1 VADTTLVSSEVKGL
15 GEYRWL
21 SFDVVGTL
29 IDFEAGIV
37 GAVREIATASG
48 VEVDDQR
55 VLESF
60 GSAEGE
66 QQHSTPQLPFTQML
80 DPVYRRMAAELG
92 LPTGMEERAA
102 LRKSIPDWPAFPD
115 AVEAM
120 AELGERYRLVALTNA
135 DNWALDRMAT
145 TLGSPFHD
153 SVTAEDVG
161 LNKPDPQVFAYC
173 AGRQSAHGYTR
184 DGWLHVAQSQYHDI
198 ATAKAMGVTTC
209 WIERRRNKAGFGA
222 TPSPAA
228 LIEPDYH
235 YSSLAELAAAT
246 REFR

>member
-1 VADTTLVSSEVKGL
+1 MPEMPSGSSGVKGL
-15 GEYRWL
+15 SEYRWL

-37 GAVREIATASG
+37 DAVQGIAAAAG
-48 VEVDDQR
+48 VEVDPQH

-60 GSAEGE
+60 ASAEDE
-66 QQHSTPQLPFTQML
+66 QQQSTPRLTFTEML

-92 LPTGMEERAA
+92 LPTGIEERGA
-102 LRKSIPDWPAFPD
+102 LRESIPDWPAFPD
-115 AVEAM
+115 AVDAM

-153 SVTAEDVG
+153 SVTAQDVG
-161 LNKPDPQVFAYC
+161 VNKPDPQVFAYC
-173 AGRQSAHGYTR
+173 AGRQSAHGYTH
-184 DGWLHVAQSQYHDI
+184 DDWLHVAQSQYHDI
-198 ATAKAMGVTTC
+198 ATAKKMNVATC
-209 WIERRRNKAGFGA
+209 WIERRQNKAGFGA

-228 LIEPDYH
+228 VIEPDYH

-246 REFR
+246 RQVG